1 MFEMLN
7 MAQTFMDILSG
18 RRNNLKK
25 KKPKLILLQPFCF
38 IVELQF
44 SPNVIQ
50 LHSQSH
56 HLQLAL
62 LSAFHSM

>member
-7 MAQTFMDILSG
+7 MAQTFVDILSG

-25 KKPKLILLQPFCF
+25 TPNSFILLRLFFF

-62 LSAFHSM
+62 LGAFHSV